1 MDKQSIFFTVL
12 VAVIATVLM
21 LMAIQ
26 FLAKKQKIQ
35 TSNNDQSIPLSLT
48 VWNISLLIPFFLY
61 LRTALLILE
70 NTIEILISPK
80 CPENAFLGIIQRIAI
95 YIGFT
100 FLFTFLTYYIIGTIL
115 KITLGKRI
123 DSIEVENNNYGYFL
137 IKSILMVFIS
147 FALLTVFEHLLNWF
161 VPIIDTPFYH

>member
-21 LMAIQ
+21 LMGIQ

-35 TSNNDQSIPLSLT
+35 TSSNEQGIPLSVT
-48 VWNISLLIPFFLY
+48 IWNISILIPFFLY
-61 LRTALLILE
+61 LKTALIILE

-80 CPENAFLGIIQRIAI
+80 CPENAFLGVMQRIAI

-137 IKSILMVFIS
+137 IKGVLMVFIS
-147 FALLTVFEHLLNWF
+147 FALISVFEHLINWF
-161 VPIIDTPFYH
+161 APIVDTPFYH

>member
-21 LMAIQ
+21 QMAIQ

-35 TSNNDQSIPLSLT
+35 PNSNEQGLPLSLT
-48 VWNISLLIPFFLY
+48 IWNISLLIPFFLY
-61 LRTALLILE
+61 LKTAILILE

-80 CPENAFLGIIQRIAI
+80 CPENAFLGVIQRIAI

-100 FLFTFLTYYIIGTIL
+100 FLFTFLAYYLIGIIL
-115 KITLGKRI
+115 KINLGKRI
-123 DSIEVENNNYGYFL
+123 DSIEIDNNNYGYFL
-137 IKSILMVFIS
+137 IKGVLMIFIS
-147 FALLTVFEHLLNWF
+147 FVLLDTFEHLLNWF
-161 VPIIDTPFYH
+161 APIIETPFYH